1 MRGLCVGLRTFPPL
15 VGRWYGPTHGESDGV
30 GVGGLIGQSG
40 RVAAAQEMAIS
51 GVSLPM
57 MQRHGR
63 WKTSAMPARYSE
75 RADTV
80 LSGWARFELLR
91 GNTKKEIGMDIT
103 INEVA
108 GHLAFGLSACAYS
121 MKKIV
126 WLRAFALASLS
137 LSLYYNLTLPSGV
150 LWLVVFWLC
159 VFLAINVFRITS
171 EIINSLE
178 ASVSPSMKRVL
189 AAGFP
194 EMHTRDWHRITKKA
208 TISRYAPGEILL
220 DVGQQTSDFCLLIEG
235 ETAEWRPDGRK
246 LIRSPGIFWG
256 ELTYMLGDA
265 EFPAGSPCRITAGPR
280 GATVMRITYPDLRAL
295 ASESERLR
303 AALAEGIVRSAGT
316 KHGLLEHSWENAQ
329 AAC

>member
-108 GHLAFGLSACAYS
+108 GPCLWTIGLRLLNEENRLAPSICA
-121 MKKIV
+121 
-126 WLRAFALASLS
+126 REPFA
-137 LSLYYNLTLPSGV
+137 
-150 LWLVVFWLC
+150 
-159 VFLAINVFRITS
+159 
-171 EIINSLE
+171 
-178 ASVSPSMKRVL
+178 
-189 AAGFP
+189 
-194 EMHTRDWHRITKKA
+194 
-208 TISRYAPGEILL
+208 
-220 DVGQQTSDFCLLIEG
+220 
-235 ETAEWRPDGRK
+235 
-246 LIRSPGIFWG
+246 
-256 ELTYMLGDA
+256 
-265 EFPAGSPCRITAGPR
+265 
-280 GATVMRITYPDLRAL
+280 
-295 ASESERLR
+295 
-303 AALAEGIVRSAGT
+303 
-316 KHGLLEHSWENAQ
+316 
-329 AAC
+329 